1 MRPLRQHIGRILDL
15 GLYHAGRAQRT
26 VGKGLMYRITETDA
40 SWCIERV
47 GPDGRWHV
55 IAVRPSV
62 ILAAHVV
69 NEMTKTRYTV
79 RELHQ

>member
-1 MRPLRQHIGRILDL
+1 
-15 GLYHAGRAQRT
+15 
-26 VGKGLMYRITETDA
+26 MYRITETDA

-79 RELHQ
+79 REHIND